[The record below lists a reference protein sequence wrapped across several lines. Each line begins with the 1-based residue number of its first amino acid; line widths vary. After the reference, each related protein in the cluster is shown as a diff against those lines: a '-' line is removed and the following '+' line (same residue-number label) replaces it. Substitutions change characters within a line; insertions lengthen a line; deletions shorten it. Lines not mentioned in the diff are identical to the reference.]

1 MKFTEKMIGASVLAL
16 VALAFPAANALA
28 TPEDPTQAAAQAAT
42 AAKDAAEAAA
52 DAADAA
58 ADAAAVAASAA
69 GGSALTEAQMEDGRT
84 LFNDWSCGACH
95 VLGDAGGNG
104 HIGPSLDGNE
114 ALDHDFV
121 VSRVTNGQGAM
132 PGFGGQMS
140 DEEIDLLATY
150 IVAAKK

>member
-1 MKFTEKMIGASVLAL
+1 MKFTEKMIGASALAL

-58 ADAAAVAASAA
+58 ADAAAVAAGTA
-69 GGSALTEAQMEDGRT
+69 GPGLTEAQMEEGRT

-95 VLGDAGGNG
+95 VLADAGGNG
-104 HIGPSLDGNE
+104 HIGPSLDGND

-132 PGFGGQMS
+132 PGFGGQMT
-140 DEEIDLLATY
+140 DEEIDLLSTY
-150 IVAAKK
+150 IVASSK